1 MHESKN
7 FAPIKSIYASKTLN
21 LSNIDPSP
29 VEELLKLSLNKL
41 EFDPSEHTEKIG

>member
-1 MHESKN
+1 MHQ
-7 FAPIKSIYASKTLN
+7 TLN

-41 EFDPSEHTEKIG
+41 EFDPSEHTENWVISSDYIF